1 MMLIRN
7 CMTRHRSGDLEIGR
21 RRGCWRA
28 VHGFPPSLHPINY
41 TYPSPQLL
49 RIYPCNNTV
58 RDTSQA
64 SPSSPQPPALRPVK
78 CAHRTTAVYPPDCL
92 PSTQVPE
99 TIVHPLSPH
108 PLLLPHHTPTGHHP
122 SILLRPGIRFS
133 RQPREYHQQH
143 RAQPAH
149 LVDALYSPRFIQRIV
164 NRRVTFNLFFPQPT
178 IPVSLPVVSVICPPP
193 FGRGQSHEKS
203 WA

>member
-1 MMLIRN
+1 M
-7 CMTRHRSGDLEIGR
+7 
-21 RRGCWRA
+21 A
-28 VHGFPPSLHPINY
+28 SLHHFTPLTIHIPA
-41 TYPSPQLL
+41 PSYCGSTPATTQFGT
-49 RIYPCNNTV
+49 PHK
-58 RDTSQA
+58 
-64 SPSSPQPPALRPVK
+64 PPQPPALRPVK

-178 IPVSLPVVSVICPPP
+178 IPVSLSVVSVICPPP